1 MVSVFRIPSVES
13 NLSQQQHQLHRPS
26 PFACIYLF
34 SLLWPHRASLSGHTH
49 TACLSTNQ
57 SLFCFSANYYCIF
70 KNPNFCSVRIVY
82 RRFFQ
87 KDARSQKR
95 KIFRR
100 PRYPHNHNPPNIPAS
115 GTHSTH
121 SCLSAATTK
130 GSCSLFGTS
139 ASWTPRVFTLT
150 DTPPHPPNNTLHC
163 RSFGSCL
170 AAIPPISNPAQAL
183 SIFQNASWSIRR
195 VCHQQPQAQAQPQI
209 KKPTVPAFWPPK
221 NQTMSHYQAAI
232 MAQRGGHASRLWWLP
247 HTRTRHS
254 SATNPPSFVFD
265 DF

>member
-13 NLSQQQHQLHRPS
+13 NLSQHTASASPSFTFRLHLIFFS
-26 PFACIYLF
+26 PLALTEHLCQDT
-34 SLLWPHRASLSGHTH
+34 HAHSLSVTH
-49 TACLSTNQ
+49 Q

-70 KNPNFCSVRIVY
+70 NKPKLLLGSHRVY

-87 KDARSQKR
+87 KDARRSQKR

-121 SCLSAATTK
+121 SCLSAAATK

-150 DTPPHPPNNTLHC
+150 DTPHHT
-163 RSFGSCL
+163 
-170 AAIPPISNPAQAL
+170 
-183 SIFQNASWSIRR
+183 
-195 VCHQQPQAQAQPQI
+195 HQQHVALPQLR
-209 KKPTVPAFWPPK
+209 F
-221 NQTMSHYQAAI
+221 
-232 MAQRGGHASRLWWLP
+232 LP
-247 HTRTRHS
+247 
-254 SATNPPSFVFD
+254 
-265 DF
+265 